1 MLIRILLQDD
11 DYYRPTSSHVPATA
25 ESNNLPL
32 TFSSEKGSN
41 SSSEL
46 RFTEKTD
53 GASCKTTRVVATK
66 ADLEQLAQ
74 NRDNAMQRYK
84 EKRKTRR

>member
-11 DYYRPTSSHVPATA
+11 YYRPTSSQVPATS
-25 ESNNLPL
+25 ESSNLPL
-32 TFSSEKGSN
+32 IFSSEKGSN
-41 SSSEL
+41 SA
-46 RFTEKTD
+46 
-53 GASCKTTRVVATK
+53 ASCKTTRVVGTK

-84 EKRKTRR
+84 EKRKTRRF